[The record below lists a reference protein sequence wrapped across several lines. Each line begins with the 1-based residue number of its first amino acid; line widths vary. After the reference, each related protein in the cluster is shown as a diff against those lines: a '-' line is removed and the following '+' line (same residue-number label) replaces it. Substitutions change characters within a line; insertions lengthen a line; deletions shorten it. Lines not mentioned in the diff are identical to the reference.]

1 MISTEIKQE
10 NVQKISLK
18 IPRWVELIFKI
29 YGGFILGATI
39 FSAVIF
45 IASSIISAPKIL
57 ISLSFIKLYS
67 LYIFLILIGWGSYYL
82 KKYIIPLFI
91 LSFINGLIAIFIIKL
106 EINWIMY
113 FSQLFNLILFF
124 ISYYYRQYFIGSYKN
139 YLVYIVFIFTI
150 LLSYILK

>member
-67 LYIFLILIGWGSYYL
+67 LYIFFNFNRLGKLL
-82 KKYIIPLFI
+82 FKKIYNTAIY
-91 LSFINGLIAIFIIKL
+91 SFI
-106 EINWIMY
+106 Y
-113 FSQLFNLILFF
+113 
-124 ISYYYRQYFIGSYKN
+124 
-139 YLVYIVFIFTI
+139 
-150 LLSYILK
+150 